1 MERRRK
7 TSNAKEYRLG
17 AQAPYWT
24 CFILMEA
31 MCLLE
36 KGVKM
41 LLRKATKKKRSL
53 EYPSHH
59 SLGF

>member
-7 TSNAKEYRLG
+7 TSNAKEYKLG
-17 AQAPYWT
+17 AQAPYWA

-41 LLRKATKKKRSL
+41 LLRKATKKKKVT
-53 EYPSHH
+53 
-59 SLGF
+59 